1 MDANPKYAHVQYP
14 DGRETTVSLKDLAPQ
29 GLEPNDSEIAEENV
43 VPSEP
48 SEIVVEEEPL
58 VRRSSRTT
66 KGVPPECLG
75 ISGDD

>member
-1 MDANPKYAHVQYP
+1 M
-14 DGRETTVSLKDLAPQ
+14 SLKDLAPQ
-29 GLEPNDSEIAEENV
+29 GLEPNDSKIAEENV

-66 KGVPPECLG
+66 KGVPPERLG
-75 ISGDD
+75 INGED